1 MHRGH
6 LACNLRPIGRFS
18 FATRGYLRQAVRK
31 RLGPCDQFE
40 RLPADWVARHSKERG
55 RRQIGRSW
63 MCNEDFHLS
72 SAFGPK
78 GICVCSVSFGVRTPG
93 ERQHAKQ

>member
-1 MHRGH
+1 
-6 LACNLRPIGRFS
+6 
-18 FATRGYLRQAVRK
+18 
-31 RLGPCDQFE
+31 
-40 RLPADWVARHSKERG
+40 
-55 RRQIGRSW
+55 
-63 MCNEDFHLS
+63 MCNEDLHLS